1 MPYLSQPPEPILRD
15 AIEQTQL
22 TNFRRIIK
30 HFGWNVI
37 PFKLFQHSLT
47 TCNFSPKFN
56 LEWLHTFY
64 EVYATP
70 LEKKEMLNAGYQ
82 PRS

>member
-1 MPYLSQPPEPILRD
+1 MPYLSQPPEPILRNT
-15 AIEQTQL
+15 IEQTQL
-22 TNFRRIIK
+22 TNFRGIIQL
-30 HFGWNVI
+30 FGWDVI
-37 PFKLFQHSLT
+37 PFRLFQHSLT
-47 TCNFSPKFN
+47 ANPFTTKFN

-70 LEKKEMLNAGYQ
+70 MEKKEMLAAGYQ